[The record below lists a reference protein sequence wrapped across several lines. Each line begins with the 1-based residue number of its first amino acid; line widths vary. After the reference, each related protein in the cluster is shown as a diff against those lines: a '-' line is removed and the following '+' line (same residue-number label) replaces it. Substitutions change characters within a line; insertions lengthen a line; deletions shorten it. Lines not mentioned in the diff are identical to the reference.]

1 MPNFAGLAFV
11 VPASAF
17 RCCAGIEQ
25 RLGITIEFCWYGN
38 SWHSRTGLPSLRTHR
53 SSVPA
58 PRRAGHDAMLPGA
71 LDARYRLDSPDPSA
85 CGIRDKRSRH
95 CGAHREPLDV
105 GDRRPT
111 GVASPAMELR
121 VNGQHCEVEV
131 DPDTPLLWVLR
142 DELGLTGTKYGC
154 GLEQCGACAVVCDGR
169 AVLSC
174 ATPVEAFVGRELRT
188 IEGIAGNGVL
198 HALQHAFVAEQAA
211 QCGYCVPG
219 ILVALVALFERGEP
233 GASAPRGIERT
244 RAPDDAE
251 VRAALAGH
259 LCRCGAHPRMLRAVR
274 RAMRELGSP

>member
-1 MPNFAGLAFV
+1 
-11 VPASAF
+11 
-17 RCCAGIEQ
+17 
-25 RLGITIEFCWYGN
+25 
-38 SWHSRTGLPSLRTHR
+38 
-53 SSVPA
+53 
-58 PRRAGHDAMLPGA
+58 
-71 LDARYRLDSPDPSA
+71 
-85 CGIRDKRSRH
+85 
-95 CGAHREPLDV
+95 
-105 GDRRPT
+105 
-111 GVASPAMELR
+111 MELR
-121 VNGQHCEVEV
+121 VNGQRCEVEI

-198 HALQHAFVAEQAA
+198 HALQRAFVAEQAA

-219 ILVALVALFERGEP
+219 ILVALVALFERSETAG
-233 GASAPRGIERT
+233 GGRT

-251 VRAALAGH
+251 VRAALTGH